1 MKKFIIILLA
11 LMMILVSCDQQTP
24 VNNDDLMLGSP
35 SNSGSDYDPYKDDFF
50 RIDENGCLYP
60 GNDYYNA
67 GNRYWHMEEYES
79 IEEVKAFRE
88 RVFNGMPMLK
98 RVKLG
103 TSIETIGERSFADI
117 PSLISVEMKEG
128 VKTIGSKA
136 FSGNRSL
143 EYIDALPKSLETIA
157 SDAFSNC
164 PALRKL
170 YYNGTLDDWYKL
182 GADSY
187 NADVLCID
195 QGSDFALYRFTK
207 VGKNY
212 TLEGL
217 TPYGKGKNEFPLPDI
232 NITYIAANAFKGVE
246 ATSIEIPKTV
256 TSIGESAFENSEIT
270 TVTIGNAVE
279 YIGGSAFENSKITTV
294 TIGNAVEFI
303 GNCAFMKADIE
314 EVTIPDSV
322 KRIGYAAF
330 SNCTNLKS
338 VNLGSGIEVINYN
351 TFEQCAALENITIPE
366 GVKEIMERAF
376 NGCSSLTTVTIPAS
390 VTSIGERAFEN
401 CPSLKTVNVAN
412 ESQIELLNNA
422 GLPVGCE
429 ITWANKV

>member
-24 VNNDDLMLGSP
+24 ANNDGLMLGSP

-128 VKTIGSKA
+128 VKTIGSEA

-164 PALRKL
+164 PSLRL
-170 YYNGTLDDWYKL
+170 LCYNGTLDNWYKL
-182 GADSY
+182 GADSW
-187 NADVLCID
+187 NADVWCY
-195 QGSDFALYRFTK
+195 GNGHETALYRFTK
-207 VGKNY
+207 SGENY

-217 TPYGKGKNEFPLPDI
+217 TPRGKEQNKFILPEKI
-232 NITYIAANAFKGVE
+232 NITSIADNTFKGVE
-246 ATSIEIPKTV
+246 ATSIVIPETV
-256 TSIGESAFENSEIT
+256 TSIGE
-270 TVTIGNAVE
+270 
-279 YIGGSAFENSKITTV
+279 SAFENSKITTV

-390 VTSIGERAFEN
+390 VTSIGDRAFGK
-401 CPSLKTVNVAN
+401 CPSLKTVNVAK
-412 ESQIELLNNA
+412 ESQIELLKDA
-422 GLPVGCE
+422 GLPEGCR
-429 ITWANKV
+429 ITYEK

>member
-50 RIDENGCLYP
+50 RIDENGCLKP
-60 GNDYYNA
+60 GRYYYLV
-67 GNRYWHMEEYES
+67 GNRYRYMEEYES
-79 IEEVKAFRE
+79 IEEVKAFKE
-88 RVFNGMPMLK
+88 GVFNEMPMLK

-103 TSIETIGERSFADI
+103 TSIETIGERSFADM
-117 PSLISVEMKEG
+117 PSLFSVEMKEG
-128 VKTIGSKA
+128 VKTIGSEA

-164 PALRKL
+164 PSLRL
-170 YYNGTLDDWYKL
+170 LCYNGTLDDWYKL

-187 NADVLCID
+187 NAEVLCLDKGCEI
-195 QGSDFALYRFTK
+195 ALYRFSK
-207 VGKNY
+207 DGENY

-217 TPYGKGKNEFPLPDI
+217 TPHGKGKNDFTLP
-232 NITYIAANAFKGVE
+232 NIKITSIAANAFKGVE
-246 ATSIEIPKTV
+246 ATSIVIPETV
-256 TSIGESAFENSEIT
+256 TSIGNL
-270 TVTIGNAVE
+270 
-279 YIGGSAFENSKITTV
+279 
-294 TIGNAVEFI
+294 
-303 GNCAFMKADIE
+303 AFMNTDIE

-322 KRIGYAAF
+322 TTIGYAAF
-330 SNCTNLKS
+330 SNCMKLKS
-338 VNLGSGIEVINYN
+338 VNLGSGIEVIDWN
-351 TFEQCAALENITIPE
+351 TFEQCTALENITIPE
-366 GVKEIMERAF
+366 GVKEIKTWAF
-376 NGCSSLTTVTIPAS
+376 NGCSSLTTVTIPASVTSIGDRAFGNCPKLTTVTIPAS

>member
-1 MKKFIIILLA
+1 MKKTIIILLA

-50 RIDENGCLYP
+50 RIDENGCLNP
-60 GNDYYNA
+60 GYDYYSV
-67 GNRYWHMEEYES
+67 GNRYRYMEEYES
-79 IEEVKAFRE
+79 IEKVKAFKE
-88 RVFNGMPMLK
+88 GVFNEMPMLK

-103 TSIETIGERSFADI
+103 TSIETIGERSFADM
-117 PSLISVEMKEG
+117 PSLFSVEMKEG
-128 VKTIGSKA
+128 VKTIGSEA

-164 PALRKL
+164 SSLRRL

-187 NADVLCID
+187 NAEVLCLDKGCEI
-195 QGSDFALYRFTK
+195 ALYRFSK
-207 VGKNY
+207 DGENY

-217 TPYGKGKNEFPLPDI
+217 TPHGKGKNDFTLP
-232 NITYIAANAFKGVE
+232 NIKITSIAANAFKGVE
-246 ATSIEIPKTV
+246 ATSIVIPETV
-256 TSIGESAFENSEIT
+256 TSIGNL
-270 TVTIGNAVE
+270 
-279 YIGGSAFENSKITTV
+279 
-294 TIGNAVEFI
+294 
-303 GNCAFMKADIE
+303 AFMNTDIE

-322 KRIGYAAF
+322 TTIGYAAF
-330 SNCTNLKS
+330 RECGALKT
-338 VNLGSGIEVINYN
+338 VTFAPGCKLTVIDYN

-366 GVKEIMERAF
+366 GVQEIKDRAF

-390 VTSIGERAFEN
+390 VKIIGADAFKY
-401 CPSLKTVNVAN
+401 CPSLTTVKVAN
-412 ESQIELLNNA
+412 EEQKALLINA
-422 GLPVGCE
+422 GVPKGC
-429 ITWANKV
+429 IK

>member
-24 VNNDDLMLGSP
+24 ANNDDLMLGSP
-35 SNSGSDYDPYKDDFF
+35 SNSGSDYDPYKDEFF
-50 RIDENGCLYP
+50 IIDENGCLKP
-60 GNDYYNA
+60 GRYYYLV
-67 GNRYWHMEEYES
+67 GNRYWYMEEYES
-79 IEEVKAFRE
+79 IEEVKAFKE
-88 RVFNGMPMLK
+88 GVFNGMPMLK

-103 TSIETIGERSFADI
+103 TSIETIEERSFADI

-195 QGSDFALYRFTK
+195 QGSDFALYRFSK
-207 VGKNY
+207 DGENY
-212 TLEGL
+212 TLKGL
-217 TPYGKGKNEFPLPDI
+217 TPRGKGQNEFKLTDI
-232 NITYIAANAFKGVE
+232 NINITSIAANAFKGVE
-246 ATSIEIPKTV
+246 ATSIVIPETV
-256 TSIGESAFENSEIT
+256 TSIGEYAFAESAIT
-270 TVTIGNAVE
+270 DVNIGSAVESIGNF
-279 YIGGSAFENSKITTV
+279 AFTQTAIKH
-294 TIGNAVEFI
+294 
-303 GNCAFMKADIE
+303 
-314 EVTIPDSV
+314 VTIPANTD
-322 KRIGYAAF
+322 KIGYAAF
-330 SNCTNLKS
+330 RGCKDLKT
-338 VNLGSGIEVINYN
+338 VTFKPDCKLTVINHN
-351 TFEQCAALENITIPE
+351 TFEQCASLEKITIPE
-366 GVKEIMERAF
+366 GVQEIGDRAF

-390 VTSIGERAFEN
+390 VKKIGADAFKD
-401 CPSLKTVNVAN
+401 CPSLTTVNVADAT
-412 ESQIELLNNA
+412 QKALLINA
-422 GLPVGCE
+422 GVPKGCLE
-429 ITWANKV
+429 